1 MCIAPTPIFRTCVH
15 FIRRNKRRTQKT
27 SFFRPPPSEPGRAQ
41 DPEKGPEKVG
51 FGCFFT
57 PFWSKK
63 PFVQKSLVL
72 PYKSPKR
79 VPENV
84 FLSFSLQFYSYFFF
98 NYKPAARSSKP
109 CFGTPFFNF
118 CRRKQVFFERS
129 QNKLSFL
136 QPVYSVCRSQTKK
149 NESNWIL
156 LLGFYSEFRLFIFA
170 GVLQCFFDA
179 RKNTIKKQTKHIQ
192 VPLKTPNL
200 DLFGRFWDSCV
211 PFAGLLQ
218 WIL

>member
-1 MCIAPTPIFRTCVH
+1 MCITPTPIIRTYVH

-51 FGCFFT
+51 FGCFFA

-72 PYKSPKR
+72 PCKSPKR
-79 VPENV
+79 VSKNV

-98 NYKPAARSSKP
+98 NYKPAARSSKT

-136 QPVYSVCRSQTKK
+136 RPVYSVCRSQTKK
-149 NESNWIL
+149 NESKWIL

-170 GVLQCFFDA
+170 GVL
-179 RKNTIKKQTKHIQ
+179 
-192 VPLKTPNL
+192 
-200 DLFGRFWDSCV
+200 
-211 PFAGLLQ
+211 
-218 WIL
+218 